1 MSSGSSRRPT
11 GMRFR
16 TTILTAGKTATGIE
30 VPPEVVEALG
40 ASKRP
45 PVRVTINGY
54 TYRNTIAVMGGKYM
68 VGVSAEHR
76 AGAGVDGGDE
86 VNVDIELDDEPRT
99 VEIPPELA
107 KALAK
112 DKTAKARFDA
122 LAFTHRKEYAQWVAE
137 AKRAETR
144 DRRVRDTLERLKAGW
159 KRG

>member
-1 MSSGSSRRPT
+1 
-11 GMRFR
+11 MRFR

-30 VPPEVVEALG
+30 VPPQVVEALG

-76 AGAGVDGGDE
+76 AGTGVGGGDE
-86 VNVDIELDDEPRT
+86 IDVDIELDDKPRR

-122 LAFTHRKEYAQWVAE
+122 LSYSNQRRHADGISS
-137 AKRAETR
+137 AKTDETR
-144 DRRVRDTLERLKAGW
+144 QRRLEKTLGELHR
-159 KRG
+159 